1 MHVLGIDPSLRR
13 TGIALVSFNKKIRP
27 GQHISV
33 ISYRVVQTDTMD
45 DLLEVISRVYHCVE
59 RYSDSYVKYIETP
72 YLSKNPQSLMEQSG
86 LFYGLQVLL
95 HYNYGGFSGKTTS
108 VNPNQVKTF
117 LGIPY
122 KERGNKDLVVK
133 AVREMVGDAQFLEKK
148 TKKDREAICDAVG
161 IACTGA
167 FLSQ

>member
-1 MHVLGIDPSLRR
+1 MRVLGIDPSPRR
-13 TGIALVSFNKKIRP
+13 TGIALVSFSKKIKP
-27 GQHISV
+27 GQHIHV
-33 ISYRVVQTDTMD
+33 VSYRVVHTDSTVHLVTVIQKVHKAIERYTDTC
-45 DLLEVISRVYHCVE
+45 I
-59 RYSDSYVKYIETP
+59 KYMETP
-72 YLSKNPQSLMEQSG
+72 YLVNNPQVLMEQAG

-95 HYNYGGFSGKTTS
+95 HGYPGEAIPI
-108 VNPNQVKTF
+108 NPNQVKTF

-133 AVREMVGDAQFLEKK
+133 AVREMIGDAQFLEEK
-148 TKKDREAICDAVG
+148 TKLDREAICDAIG

>member
-1 MHVLGIDPSLRR
+1 MRVLGIDPSPRR
-13 TGIALVSFNKKIRP
+13 TGIALVSFRKKIKP

-33 ISYRVVQTDTMD
+33 ISHRVVETDPHTH
-45 DLLEVISRVYHCVE
+45 LTEVIRKTARAINHYTGDNR
-59 RYSDSYVKYIETP
+59 RYMETP
-72 YLSKNPQSLMEQSG
+72 YLGNNAQALMGQSG
-86 LFYGLQVLL
+86 LFYGLQLL
-95 HYNYGGFSGKTTS
+95 FPGHFFGITP

-133 AVREMVGDAQFLEKK
+133 AVREMVGDAQFLEEK
-148 TKKDREAICDAVG
+148 TKKDREAVCDAIG